1 MAAVAFLSAI
11 GTFSGRVAK
20 QALGATA
27 QRGDPAIHLQA
38 AEDWLKR
45 AHDQNDD
52 DGVSYGYSVR
62 GGWRP
67 SYRETSGY
75 IATTFFELA
84 RQRNDADYWERALRI
99 CRWLLRVQNADGS
112 FSNPRYG
119 NDGIVFDT
127 GQVLFG
133 LVRAAEETGEAGF
146 LQGAQRAAQWLVSIA
161 DQNDCWTRNEHLGV
175 PHVYNTRTAWALL
188 RLNQIAPSDD
198 WVRVARA
205 NLDWAL
211 SEQHASG
218 FFRECSFERGVD
230 PFTHTIAYA
239 TRGLL
244 ESGLLLDDM
253 RYLTAAKSCADAA
266 MEQLR
271 ADGFLAGQ
279 ISIDGAP
286 SARYCCLTGN
296 CQFSIVWAKFF
307 DMTGDERYQNAVV
320 KATNYVMACQDIQ
333 IQNPNVR
340 GAIAG
345 SFPLWGGYA
354 PFSYP
359 NWATKFFIDAMVL
372 RGRWDE

>member
-1 MAAVAFLSAI
+1 MAAVALLSAL
-11 GTFSGRVAK
+11 GTFSGLVAK
-20 QALGATA
+20 EALGASA
-27 QRGDPAIHLQA
+27 QRGDPAVHLQA

-84 RQRNDADYWERALRI
+84 RQRDDADYRERALRI
-99 CRWLLRVQNADGS
+99 CRWLLSVQNSDGS

-133 LVRAAEETGEAGF
+133 LVRAAEETGEADF
-146 LQGAQRAAQWLVSIA
+146 LQGAQRAAQWLVTIA
-161 DQNDCWTRNEHLGV
+161 DQNGCWTRNEHLGV

-188 RLNQIAPSDD
+188 RLNQIDPSDD

-230 PFTHTIAYA
+230 PSPTPLHMPPGGCWNPAYCWTTCA
-239 TRGLL
+239 TW
-244 ESGLLLDDM
+244 M
-253 RYLTAAKSCADAA
+253 
-266 MEQLR
+266 Q
-271 ADGFLAGQ
+271 
-279 ISIDGAP
+279 
-286 SARYCCLTGN
+286 
-296 CQFSIVWAKFF
+296 
-307 DMTGDERYQNAVV
+307 QNAAPMRPWNNCAPTVFLPV
-320 KATNYVMACQDIQ
+320 KSASMARRQ
-333 IQNPNVR
+333 R
-340 GAIAG
+340 GTA
-345 SFPLWGGYA
+345 
-354 PFSYP
+354 
-359 NWATKFFIDAMVL
+359 V
-372 RGRWDE
+372 

>member
-1 MAAVAFLSAI
+1 MEAVAFLSAI
-11 GTFSGRVAK
+11 GTFSGRAAR
-20 QALGATA
+20 QALGAPA

-84 RQRNDADYWERALRI
+84 RQRNDADYRARALRI
-99 CRWLLRVQNADGS
+99 CRWLLSVQNADGS

-119 NDGIVFDT
+119 HEGIVFDT

-133 LVRAAEETGEAGF
+133 LVRAAEETGEAAF
-146 LQGAQRAAQWLVSIA
+146 LQGAHRAAAWLVNIA

-188 RLNQIAPSDD
+188 RLNQIEPSDD

-244 ESGLLLDDM
+244 ESGMLLDDM
-253 RYLTAAKSCADAA
+253 RYLTAAKRCADAA

-279 ISIDGAP
+279 ISIDGAS

-296 CQFSIVWAKFF
+296 CQFSIVWAKWF
-307 DMTGDERYQNAVV
+307 DMTGDERYQSAVI

-333 IQNPNVR
+333 TRNPNVR
-340 GAIAG
+340 GAVAG

-359 NWATKFFIDAMVL
+359 NWATKFFIDAMDL
-372 RGRWDE
+372 RSRWDR

>member
-1 MAAVAFLSAI
+1 MEAVALLSAI
-11 GTFSGRVAK
+11 GTFSGRAAR
-20 QALGATA
+20 QALGAPA
-27 QRGDPAIHLQA
+27 QSDDPAVHLQL

-75 IATTFFELA
+75 IATTFFDLA
-84 RQRNDADYWERALRI
+84 RQRDDADYRERALRI
-99 CRWLLRVQNADGS
+99 CRWLLSVQNADGS

-133 LVRAAEETGEAGF
+133 LVRAAEETGEEVF
-146 LQGAQRAAQWLVSIA
+146 LQGAHRAADWLVTIA
-161 DQNDCWTRNEHLGV
+161 DPNGCWTRNEHLGV

-188 RLNQIAPSDD
+188 RLNQLAPAADG
-198 WVRVARA
+198 VRVARA

-211 SEQHASG
+211 SEQYASG
-218 FFRECSFERGVD
+218 FFRECAFERGVD

-244 ESGLLLDDM
+244 ESGLLQGDM
-253 RYLTAAKSCADAA
+253 RYLTAAKRCADAA

-296 CQFSIVWAKFF
+296 CQFSIVWAKLF
-307 DMTGDERYQNAVV
+307 DMTGDERYQHAVI

-333 IQNPNVR
+333 IKNPNVR

-372 RGRWDE
+372 RSRWDE

>member
-1 MAAVAFLSAI
+1 MAAVALLSAL
-11 GTFSGRVAK
+11 GTFSGLVAK
-20 QALGATA
+20 EALGASA
-27 QRGDPAIHLQA
+27 QRGDPAVHLQA

-84 RQRNDADYWERALRI
+84 RQRDDADYRERALRI
-99 CRWLLRVQNADGS
+99 CRWLLSVQNSDGS

-133 LVRAAEETGEAGF
+133 LVRAAEETGEADF
-146 LQGAQRAAQWLVSIA
+146 LQGAQRAAQWLVTIA
-161 DQNDCWTRNEHLGV
+161 DQNGCWTRNEHLGV

-188 RLNQIAPSDD
+188 RLNQIDPSDD

-253 RYLTAAKSCADAA
+253 RYLDAAKRCADAA

-271 ADGFLAGQ
+271 ADG
-279 ISIDGAP
+279 
-286 SARYCCLTGN
+286 LT
-296 CQFSIVWAKFF
+296 V
-307 DMTGDERYQNAVV
+307 
-320 KATNYVMACQDIQ
+320 
-333 IQNPNVR
+333 
-340 GAIAG
+340 
-345 SFPLWGGYA
+345 
-354 PFSYP
+354 
-359 NWATKFFIDAMVL
+359 
-372 RGRWDE
+372 